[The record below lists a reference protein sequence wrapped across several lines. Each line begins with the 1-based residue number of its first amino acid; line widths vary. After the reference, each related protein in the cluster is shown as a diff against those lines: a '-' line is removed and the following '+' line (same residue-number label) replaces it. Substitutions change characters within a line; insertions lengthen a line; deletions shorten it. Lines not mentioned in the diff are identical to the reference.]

1 VAKCFVSLQSIPK
14 GIAPKIQKLTLIDKN
29 MSKCEKQMAII
40 AGIALVGITAI
51 SVGTILKI
59 KSLTSNFLKL
69 PKNTRALVVRD

>member
-1 VAKCFVSLQSIPK
+1 
-14 GIAPKIQKLTLIDKN
+14 

-40 AGIALVGITAI
+40 AGITLVGITAI

-59 KSLTSNFLKL
+59 KSLTGNFLKL

>member
-1 VAKCFVSLQSIPK
+1 MQSIPK
-14 GIAPKIQKLTLIDKN
+14 GIAPKIQKLTLNDKN

-59 KSLTSNFLKL
+59 KSLTGNFLKL

>member
-1 VAKCFVSLQSIPK
+1 
-14 GIAPKIQKLTLIDKN
+14 